1 MLSNTRKLFKVKFFL
16 VLSVPQK
23 FFIFLVFCKV
33 KKLVDYWQYFS
44 NFFGYSTLVNN
55 GFGGDTRLS
64 EVEK

>member
-1 MLSNTRKLFKVKFFL
+1 MATPNREKPKEEEEEEEE
-16 VLSVPQK
+16 
-23 FFIFLVFCKV
+23 VFCKV

-55 GFGGDTRLS
+55 GFGRDTRLS